1 MKKVSYFRLLLI
13 FLMVSV
19 IVLTAG
25 TGHGAKEDKDKSTS
39 VITEAE
45 LQSHLMSFA
54 DRFTSIISTAAHKYD
69 ALLPPP
75 ESRLPVMG
83 SAIYARAAAYI
94 IAAESDPDVALLD
107 MVVMVTLGRMIYEEH
122 WQKEFGNQVEPF
134 LNGFRKAEED
144 IWQIVDEVLT
154 SDQQK
159 ELNALILEWRQN
171 HPDVYVV
178 YNIRF
183 SNFSAE
189 RRKSKLSKTQK
200 ESGLVKSVDA
210 ATQQVE
216 EIRLQAE
223 RGMFLATRLPMMTGA
238 FTDIWFSRL
247 AANPNFNRIL
257 NDIDQLSQVSERLA
271 DVAEKLPDH
280 VAKERDKTIQQAM
293 KNISAE
299 RQAAIKQFMVDLS
312 TERKKAI
319 QEFLAEEQ
327 RMRGLLAE
335 LRQTLTAGNELVTS
349 ANTLAERLD
358 LGHTEATAEKSAEP
372 FDIKDYQATLVEASN
387 VIQKMDGLTKAIEHL
402 MVSPGGKQLEQ
413 ILDKSVD
420 RAEKEGEKIIDY
432 AFRRTVLLIVIC
444 LVAYIGARL
453 AYDYLTGK
461 LPLRDRK

>member
-1 MKKVSYFRLLLI
+1 MEKVSYFKLPLI
-13 FLMVSV
+13 FLTVSIV
-19 IVLTAG
+19 VLTTG
-25 TGHGAKEDKDKSTS
+25 TGNGAKGDKDKSIS

-69 ALLPPP
+69 ALSPPP

-107 MVVMVTLGRMIYEEH
+107 MAVMVTLGRMIYEEH
-122 WQKEFGNQVEPF
+122 WQKKFGNQVEPVI
-134 LNGFRKAEED
+134 NGFRKAEED
-144 IWQIVDEVLT
+144 IWQIVNEVLT
-154 SDQQK
+154 IDHQR
-159 ELNALILEWRQN
+159 ELHALILEWYQN
-171 HPDVYVV
+171 HPDMYVF

-189 RRKSKLSKTQK
+189 RRKSKLSKKQK

-238 FTDIWFSRL
+238 FTDIWYSRL
-247 AANPNFNRIL
+247 ATNPDFNRIL
-257 NDIDQLSQVSERLA
+257 NNIDQLSEVSERLA

-280 VAKERDKTIQQAM
+280 VAKERDKTIKQAM

-299 RQAAIKQFMVDLS
+299 RQAAIKQFMMDLS

-319 QEFLAEEQ
+319 QEFLDEEQ

-335 LRQTLTAGNELVTS
+335 LRQTLTAGSELVTS
-349 ANTLAERLD
+349 VNTLAERLD
-358 LGHTEATAEKSAEP
+358 LGHSETDAASSSEP
-372 FDIKDYQATLVEASN
+372 FNIKDYQATLVEASN
-387 VIQKMDGLTKAIEHL
+387 VIQKLDSLTKTIER
-402 MVSPGGKQLEQ
+402 VIDSPGFKQLEP
-413 ILDKSVD
+413 IFDKSVG
-420 RAEKEGEKIIDY
+420 RVEKEGEKIIDHT
-432 AFRRTVLLIVIC
+432 FRRTVLLILIC
-444 LVAYIGARL
+444 LFAYIGARL
-453 AYDYLTGK
+453 AYDYLAGK

>member
-13 FLMVSV
+13 FLTFT
-19 IVLTAG
+19 VLTAG
-25 TGHGAKEDKDKSTS
+25 TGNGAKDDKDKSAS

-69 ALLPPP
+69 ALSPPP

-107 MVVMVTLGRMIYEEH
+107 MVVMVTLGRMIYEED
-122 WQKEFGNQVEPF
+122 WQKKFGEQVEPVV
-134 LNGFRKAEED
+134 NGFRMAEND
-144 IWQIVDEVLT
+144 IWEIVDEVLT
-154 SDQQK
+154 SEQKK
-159 ELNALILEWRQN
+159 ELYALISKWRQS
-171 HPDVYVV
+171 HPDVYVF

-183 SNFSAE
+183 SDFAAD
-189 RRKSKLSKTQK
+189 RRKSKLSKTHK

-247 AANPNFNRIL
+247 STNPNFSRIL
-257 NDIDQLSQVSERLA
+257 NNIDQLSEVSERLA
-271 DVAEKLPDH
+271 DVAEKLPEH
-280 VAKERDKTIQQAM
+280 VAQERDKTIKQAI
-293 KNISAE
+293 KNVSAE
-299 RQAAIKQFMVDLS
+299 RQAAIKQFMIELS

-327 RMRGLLAE
+327 RMLGLLVE
-335 LRQTLTAGNELVTS
+335 LRQTLTAGSELVKS

-358 LGHTEATAEKSAEP
+358 LGNDGTDAASASEP
-372 FDIKDYQATLVEASN
+372 FNIQDYQATLVEASS
-387 VIQKMDGLTKAIEHL
+387 VIQNMDGLIKTIDPL
-402 MVSPGGKQLEQ
+402 MASPGLKQLEQ

-420 RAEKEGEKIIDY
+420 RVEKEGEKIIDHTFQR
-432 AFRRTVLLIVIC
+432 AVLLIVIC
-444 LVAYIGARL
+444 MVAYIGARL
-453 AYDYLTGK
+453 AYDYLAGK